1 MDGGGTGGVNGVGVG
16 SGGGGKGGGG
26 LDLDDVN
33 MDGGGTGGVNGVG
46 GGGGGGRGGDEH
58 SATAAYTAWT
68 CDAGDPL
75 LGHPSKRVMHAS
87 AVHA

>member
-46 GGGGGGRGGDEH
+46 GGGGGGRGGDGH
-58 SATAAYTAWT
+58 WATAVYAEWT

-75 LGHPSKRVMHAS
+75 RGHASKREVHAS
-87 AVHA
+87 AVHN